1 MSAFFCIPVILLQSI
16 CRADRELEICHRVT
30 PPRLPNG
37 RYCIKNPKTKTE
49 KKDFKCLSSTVVDFT
64 KNASLRGVKS
74 EITGILQNDESLFWI
89 IFLESAV

>member
-1 MSAFFCIPVILLQSI
+1 MSSRSRIGN
-16 CRADRELEICHRVT
+16 
-30 PPRLPNG
+30 LPSSYSSEAAKWKVLHKKPKNQNG
-37 RYCIKNPKTKTE
+37 K

-74 EITGILQNDESLFWI
+74 EISGILQNDESLFWI